1 MSIVNGA
8 ANIVWGRGYLK
19 ASTSSNSADDV
30 PFGEL
35 QNVEI
40 NSQVA
45 VEELMSP
52 SQLTAA
58 AVAVKEHKVTGS
70 AEYAKVRARQF
81 HTLLGSASPS
91 VASGKTTVDIGVND
105 QPVVF
110 DLHLTSPSDGSEL
123 EMIVYGCICT
133 SLDLKVQ
140 LNNFVIPK
148 FQFTAYGNGTN
159 LIRVIL
165 PGDQTTG

>member
-8 ANIVWGRGYLK
+8 SSLVWGRGYLK
-19 ASTSSNSADDV
+19 ASPTSSSADDV
-30 PFGEL
+30 PFAEL

-40 NSQVA
+40 TSQLA
-45 VEELMSP
+45 LEELMSP

-81 HTLLGSASPS
+81 HALRGGSTPS
-91 VASGKTTVDIGVND
+91 VSGGKTTVDIGVND

-110 DLHLTSPSDGSEL
+110 DLHLTSPSDGSDL

-159 LIRVIL
+159 LLRIIL
-165 PGDQTTG
+165 PGDQTSG